1 VAVRPPV
8 TVLAPPK
15 EDKRPADSVKPVITQ
30 PQRQETVQSQP
41 VLTSVQD
48 QSPPAV
54 PTQLGSRGTLEDI
67 LNQRDPRIALDVSAP
82 KQLTIGR
89 DRFAF
94 TVQSSSDGYLYAVLL
109 GSDEKSFYLLFPNK
123 LDSDN
128 RVKAN
133 QSYSMPRPGW
143 QVSAAGPEGT
153 DRILFV
159 LSQSPR
165 DPKIFVSDDS
175 GSGGPFSY
183 SVADLP
189 SRQRLVDFFLG
200 KGIKGRNGAIGA
212 TMIDVEEVR

>member
-1 VAVRPPV
+1 
-8 TVLAPPK
+8 
-15 EDKRPADSVKPVITQ
+15 
-30 PQRQETVQSQP
+30 
-41 VLTSVQD
+41 
-48 QSPPAV
+48 
-54 PTQLGSRGTLEDI
+54 
-67 LNQRDPRIALDVSAP
+67 
-82 KQLTIGR
+82 
-89 DRFAF
+89 
-94 TVQSSSDGYLYAVLL
+94 VLL

-143 QVSAAGPEGT
+143 QVGAAGPEGT

-175 GSGGPFSY
+175 GAGGPFSY

>member
-41 VLTSVQD
+41 VLTSAQD

-67 LNQRDPRIALDVSAP
+67 LNQRDPRLALDVSAP

-94 TVQSSSDGYLYAVLL
+94 TVKPSSDGYLYAVLL

-143 QVSAAGPEGT
+143 QVGAAGPEGT

-175 GSGGPFSY
+175 GAGGPFSY